1 VGIRASNAIVQ
12 ISADKEEVKV
22 EEDCVIL
29 DIPEGLRLNLLGL
42 VVQIDRILITADR
55 AGLLGGLLASLTCG
69 GAGAADQLDALAQM
83 VRAREIAPEQPAQD
97 EEQAGD
103 EAPAEDEEQA
113 DEEPA
118 EDEEQADEETAEDEE
133 QTDEEP
139 AQEEQAGDEEP
150 AEEEQAGDEEPA
162 EEEEQAV
169 EEEPAR
175 PRSRRGRGGG
185 GRA

>member
-1 VGIRASNAIVQ
+1 M
-12 ISADKEEVKV
+12 

-83 VRAREIAPEQPAQD
+83 VRAREIAPEEPAQ
-97 EEQAGD
+97 
-103 EAPAEDEEQA
+103 

-118 EDEEQADEETAEDEE
+118 EDA
-133 QTDEEP
+133 EP
-139 AQEEQAGDEEP
+139 AEDEEP
-150 AEEEQAGDEEPA
+150 AEDDEPA
-162 EEEEQAV
+162 ADLRVQGALDSPRVRAIEAV
-169 EEEPAR
+169 RGRPDRLRRTAAKPR
-175 PRSRRGRGGG
+175 PRPPRARRRQ
-185 GRA
+185 